1 MLLFFPTFCGFFETD
16 RGAIRLTKQQ
26 QFQGTKYTYEL
37 VDVVASGVYRLLVVL
52 CRSGQLFVCDS
63 SGEIVN
69 SLGAPVK
76 KIGNKPPVESE
87 VTIATR
93 RRAKMLKKS
102 DALHVLIAVVIWY
115 LLGLMMGQ
123 YGLWKYGH

>member
-1 MLLFFPTFCGFFETD
+1 MIPGRIILLLFFHILWIFETD
-16 RGAIRLTKQQ
+16 RGSIRMTKQQ
-26 QFQGTKYTYEL
+26 QFQGTKYTHEL

-76 KIGNKPPVESE
+76 KNRKQTSSRIRGNNSNSK
-87 VTIATR
+87 AG
-93 RRAKMLKKS
+93 KMR
-102 DALHVLIAVVIWY
+102 
-115 LLGLMMGQ
+115 
-123 YGLWKYGH
+123 